1 MPCEIEVF
9 EQKGVVRKAGM
20 GERMRGDSMIKQA
33 LPCLTL
39 QSQDIN
45 TSLRCGKWIRGP
57 TFNLEGGS
65 HEVKCVRYKA

>member
-33 LPCLTL
+33 LPLPDSAVPGHKYKL
-39 QSQDIN
+39 EVWEMDQGPYIQS
-45 TSLRCGKWIRGP
+45 
-57 TFNLEGGS
+57 GGW
-65 HEVKCVRYKA
+65 VT